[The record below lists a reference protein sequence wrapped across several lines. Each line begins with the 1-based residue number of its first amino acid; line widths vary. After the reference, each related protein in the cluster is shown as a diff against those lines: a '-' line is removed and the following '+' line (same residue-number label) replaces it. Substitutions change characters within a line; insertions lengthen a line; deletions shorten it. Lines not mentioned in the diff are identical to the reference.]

1 MKRALDEDPGSGLCC
16 WVTVSET
23 RPVLRARGLRPLTG
37 NRNGTI
43 RLARLPGPAH
53 RACYLRRL
61 LLRFDR
67 SGFSNTFSIKIAPSV
82 LCKNLRAWLRVST
95 QRVLAANITTTL
107 TTVTIIIT
115 IVVNICLNALFY
127 FSSLDSKKLGREGM
141 QKRQR
146 EGEVSEGEK
155 VEEGVKQ
162 KNTDWAENKAF
173 TINHTLHSKQILVEM
188 F

>member
-1 MKRALDEDPGSGLCC
+1 MRTQGLGSAVESLCRKPGPSWEPGACGLSRETETAPSGLR
-16 WVTVSET
+16 VS
-23 RPVLRARGLRPLTG
+23 LDLLAGHAIWDGCFFGLTG
-37 NRNGTI
+37 QA
-43 RLARLPGPAH
+43 LAKP
-53 RACYLRRL
+53 
-61 LLRFDR
+61 
-67 SGFSNTFSIKIAPSV
+67 IKIAPSV